1 MIYIIITTCINNK
14 YGIRNDINRQNRY
27 IECINQLLV
36 LIKNN
41 DNLHPIIV
49 ENNGKRNTFLNNLD
63 CDVVYTE
70 NNKYKFHHKGGNE
83 LLDIKGVISKYN
95 IQDDDMIIK
104 LTGRYKII
112 NSNFIDLIINN
123 CDQTDVFVKFFN
135 VCTKKYHNNK
145 DDCVLG
151 LFALKCKYVKKFDYK
166 YKKSAECE
174 FADYIKE
181 TIDNSKL
188 LSIRDLSLECCFAD
202 DLRIL
207 IV

>member
-14 YGIRNDINRQNRY
+14 YGVRNDINRQNRY

-123 CDQTDVFVKFFN
+123 CDKTDAFVKFFN